1 MESDDLYSLVYDAVR
16 QAVADSNADPET
28 RLLRR
33 FEEGSVSFS
42 DNTGKVVKQMPAA
55 TVFKKVTSIREK
67 LRVLEQKLNNHGA
80 LNQSDKAEMQV
91 YISRCY
97 GSLTSFNF
105 LFANDAEK
113 FKS

>member
-1 MESDDLYSLVYDAVR
+1 MESEDLYAIVYDAVR
-16 QAVADSNADPET
+16 QAVTDTNADPDT

-67 LRVLEQKLNNHGA
+67 LRVLEQKVNNHGA
-80 LNQSDKAEMQV
+80 LNQSDKAELQV

-105 LFANDAEK
+105 LFADESAK